1 MRQGSRKFEK
11 KNRGGPMIE
20 FWLDLNIPKF
30 YLGLIGKSP
39 LEAPVGMRGMAEE
52 DSHYLVPGQL
62 EAVKYLL
69 ECGAN
74 VHTKDRFSTTPYLEA
89 ITNK

>member
-1 MRQGSRKFEK
+1 
-11 KNRGGPMIE
+11 MI
-20 FWLDLNIPKF
+20 KF
-30 YLGLIGKSP
+30 YLGLIGKS
-39 LEAPVGMRGMAEE
+39 LFEAPVRMRGMRGMSVGMRGMSED
-52 DSHYLVPGQL
+52 DSHYPVPGQL

>member
-1 MRQGSRKFEK
+1 M
-11 KNRGGPMIE
+11 
-20 FWLDLNIPKF
+20 PKF
-30 YLGLIGKSP
+30 YLGLIGKS
-39 LEAPVGMRGMAEE
+39 LFEAPVRMRGMSVGMRGMCEE